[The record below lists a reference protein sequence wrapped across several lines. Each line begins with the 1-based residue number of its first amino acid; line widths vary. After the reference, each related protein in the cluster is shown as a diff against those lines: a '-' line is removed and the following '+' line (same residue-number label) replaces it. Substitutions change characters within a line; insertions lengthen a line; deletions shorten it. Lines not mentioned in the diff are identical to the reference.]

1 MTEQIKKKLQDEIDA
16 LEHELSHELPKELKK
31 AVALGDLSENA
42 EYHMAKQ
49 RQEFVKARLR
59 QLGRRLA
66 DLSLINMNNIPKD
79 KVGLGSNVKVYDNE
93 KGEEIEYKLVTSEES
108 DVAAGK
114 ISTTS
119 PIGRALLNK
128 KVGDTATVVTPNGKR
143 EMDILSLSTI
153 HDEPADEQT
162 SDDVDQRFRQCLRE
176 AAASHRQPHGSGAN
190 QSQLPDLSGAG
201 DRHGCRISIWLRERR
216 EPGSPV
222 LLRRAGHFRSRI
234 L

>member
-1 MTEQIKKKLQDEIDA
+1 MTEQIKRKLQEEINA

-79 KVGLGSNVKVYDNE
+79 KVGLGSTVRVYDNT
-93 KGEEIEYKLVTSEES
+93 KNEEVEYKLVTSEES

-128 KVGDTATVVTPNGKR
+128 KVGDTAVVDTPNGKR
-143 EMDILSLSTI
+143 DMDILTLTTI
-153 HDEPADEQT
+153 HDQ
-162 SDDVDQRFRQCLRE
+162 
-176 AAASHRQPHGSGAN
+176 AAA
-190 QSQLPDLSGAG
+190 
-201 DRHGCRISIWLRERR
+201 E
-216 EPGSPV
+216 
-222 LLRRAGHFRSRI
+222 
-234 L
+234 